1 LQIEYKI
8 KRDDGD
14 IMLNRRNFLKLAG
27 TVGAGMFLDLYSS
40 DIVKAIE
47 QAGEKGVKLVWLQ
60 GQSDTGCTV
69 SLTQGKYPNI
79 YDAIMKLNVDIRFH
93 PTIMAEYGD
102 AAMEKLNIE
111 PDVLVVEGA
120 IPDAKFA
127 TVGEKPVIDLV
138 KELASKTKV
147 GIVAVGACATHGGI
161 PGAKGNVTN
170 ARGVNRVVL
179 DKPVINLPGCPPHP
193 DLMLLT
199 LSYVIITGKIPEL
212 DSFGRPTV
220 FYRKKIHEECARRG
234 FYDRGE
240 FAASFAEADL
250 SYGKCLW
257 KLGCRGPVTLSDCA
271 YRKWNN
277 GVNVCMNAGAPCIG
291 CYHEAFPD
299 AVSPLFVEIEKVPTI
314 LGINAVTA
322 GKVAVGVTAAGIAVH
337 AIRRGITK
345 KPGSE
350 EKVEEKE
357 EK

>member
-1 LQIEYKI
+1 
-8 KRDDGD
+8 
-14 IMLNRRNFLKLAG
+14 MLNRRNFLRLAG
-27 TVGAGMFLDLYSS
+27 AVGAGMFLDLYNS

-47 QAGEKGVKLVWLQ
+47 QAGAQGVKLVWIQ

-93 PTIMAEYGD
+93 PTIMAAYGEEAM
-102 AAMEKLNIE
+102 AALNIE

-127 TVGEKPVIDLV
+127 TVGERPVIELL
-138 KELASKTKV
+138 KELAQKTKV

-161 PGAKGNVTN
+161 PAAKGNLTN
-170 ARGVNRVVL
+170 ARGVRKAL
-179 DKPVINLPGCPPHP
+179 KEAGIQKPVINLPGCPPHP
-193 DLMLLT
+193 GLMLLT
-199 LSYVIITGKIPEL
+199 LASVIITGKIPEL

-220 FYRKKIHEECARRG
+220 FYRKMIHEECARRG
-234 FYDRGE
+234 FYDKGL
-240 FAASFAEADL
+240 FAESFAESDL
-250 SYGKCLW
+250 SYGKCLY

-271 YRKWNN
+271 FRKWNN

-299 AVSPLFVEIEKVPTI
+299 AVSPLFEEIEKVPTL

-322 GKVAVGVTAAGIAVH
+322 GKAAVAVTAIGITAH

-345 KPGSE
+345 KPSQ
-350 EKVEEKE
+350 KE
-357 EK
+357 EEEGK